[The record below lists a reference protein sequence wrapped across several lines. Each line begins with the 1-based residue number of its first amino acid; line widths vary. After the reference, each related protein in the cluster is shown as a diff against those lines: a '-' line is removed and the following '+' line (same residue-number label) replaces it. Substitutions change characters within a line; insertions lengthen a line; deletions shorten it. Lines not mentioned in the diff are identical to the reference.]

1 MEKIVTRYDYA
12 ERAKRAPGISFPEP
26 SLTNQSDM
34 KDADINE
41 IWKKVEAGAIIK
53 PREPVYGDFSE
64 VTDFHLMQIALT
76 NAQRVFNQM
85 PVAIRNRFNN
95 NVQELIDFVE
105 NPANKKEAVKLGL
118 INPRVLLTAL
128 DLDEKTPITPEDR
141 AYYDAQSPEWRE
153 NRRAELAKL
162 AAGQPAAGASGS

>member
-64 VTDFHLMQIALT
+64 VTDFHQMQIALT

-95 NVQELIDFVE
+95 NVQELIDFIE

-141 AYYDAQSPEWRE
+141 AYYDAQTAQW
-153 NRRAELAKL
+153 KL
-162 AAGQPAAGASGS
+162 ARIESLKKLAENPPVGASGS